1 MKKLRSILLVFT
13 LLLIQFSFVNN
24 VSAANITIDGKF
36 NDWNGISKTSIT
48 SNFYS
53 KVAFVQ
59 SGNKLYMYAEENGTN
74 SWEKYF
80 SNTQPTLILQNHSE
94 IHLVITEQSSSG
106 DNSDLVVRNQNGYSI
121 ISGSSGK
128 RVKKGTYVYELVI
141 PVDEWGDID
150 SVRINTD
157 YSSTQT
163 IKVQNENAT
172 TTQPTTKQPTTKPGP
187 QPPTTKQPTTKQST
201 TKQPTTAH
209 IITTK
214 GQSGAIVIDG
224 HYDDWADYPHV
235 LLTNWN
241 MPENQRTKDNCRQ
254 VSLIV
259 DDDNIYFHVRMI
271 EGWPDPFNGNEF
283 ELTVGDHTL
292 TIELRAQDGSSF
304 PKYNMQP
311 GIYQLQVW
319 YKNRVPGHED
329 DAPVEGAACTLTVVA
344 NSPDEVE
351 VLIPKEDFHLIFGM
365 DVSDIREVTLTNPN
379 LFDHGVSSS
388 ATPTYPWVGVAICI
402 MSVVIALAVIGL
414 IKRKKLGKN

>member
-1 MKKLRSILLVFT
+1 
-13 LLLIQFSFVNN
+13 
-24 VSAANITIDGKF
+24 
-36 NDWNGISKTSIT
+36 
-48 SNFYS
+48 
-53 KVAFVQ
+53 
-59 SGNKLYMYAEENGTN
+59 
-74 SWEKYF
+74 
-80 SNTQPTLILQNHSE
+80 
-94 IHLVITEQSSSG
+94 
-106 DNSDLVVRNQNGYSI
+106 
-121 ISGSSGK
+121 
-128 RVKKGTYVYELVI
+128 
-141 PVDEWGDID
+141 
-150 SVRINTD
+150 
-157 YSSTQT
+157 
-163 IKVQNENAT
+163 
-172 TTQPTTKQPTTKPGP
+172 
-187 QPPTTKQPTTKQST
+187 
-201 TKQPTTAH
+201 
-209 IITTK
+209 
-214 GQSGAIVIDG
+214 
-224 HYDDWADYPHV
+224 
-235 LLTNWN
+235 
-241 MPENQRTKDNCRQ
+241 
-254 VSLIV
+254 
-259 DDDNIYFHVRMI
+259 MI